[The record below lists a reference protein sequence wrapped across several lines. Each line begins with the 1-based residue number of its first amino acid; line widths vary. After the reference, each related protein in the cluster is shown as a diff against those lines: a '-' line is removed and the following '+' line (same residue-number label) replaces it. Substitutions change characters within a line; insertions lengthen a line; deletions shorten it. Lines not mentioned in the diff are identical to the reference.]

1 MNRRDF
7 LKFLGALPFA
17 PEMLANLPVTSPTQ
31 PYEVVI
37 STESPSYSTT
47 PSITPSIS
55 PSPTFS
61 TSPSHEEGEDA

>member
-37 STESPSYSTT
+37 STGSPSGTYST
-47 PSITPSIS
+47 TPSIS
-55 PSPTFS
+55 PSPAFS
-61 TSPSHEEGEDA
+61 GTPSLEEDEDA

>member
-37 STESPSYSTT
+37 STGSPSGT
-47 PSITPSIS
+47 IS
-55 PSPTFS
+55 PSPAFS
-61 TSPSHEEGEDA
+61 GTPSLEEDEDA